1 MPLTHEQIC
10 CRQGGQESCSGS
22 GLLVLTWAPGL
33 LLPLESGGNSTPKF
47 LGKECHGLLGN
58 CQFSLITAVD
68 LTSQLGG
75 NSLFGL
81 PLTTIFPFFSSLSV
95 PVTREKRMTKGK
107 EREDAGQN
115 NLSGFLGVR
124 NC

>member
-22 GLLVLTWAPGL
+22 GLLILTWAPGL